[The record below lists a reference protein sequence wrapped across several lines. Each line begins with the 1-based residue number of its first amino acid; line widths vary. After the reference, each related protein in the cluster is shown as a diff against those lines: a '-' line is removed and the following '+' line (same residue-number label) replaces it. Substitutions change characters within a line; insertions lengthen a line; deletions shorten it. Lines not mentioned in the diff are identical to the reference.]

1 MALPMHR
8 SPSMSVVAPTY
19 HRRQALERFVEPL
32 LADDAVD
39 ELVMAVD
46 GSDDGSVQWLS
57 ARAARDPRL
66 VVLDLPNR
74 GAGATRQAGI
84 EAARGDV
91 VLLLDDD
98 VIASPGL
105 VTGHARHHCDG
116 ERKLVLGYMP
126 NSWEA
131 LPAGRRGIARI
142 YRRAYES
149 HVEKYVE
156 DPLFVLHG
164 FWGGNFSMPR
174 RDFLEVG
181 MEQLAVKR
189 GQDDREFG
197 IRCLKAGI
205 RGVFDPSLSATHEYS
220 RSLAQFR
227 GDMRLQGQS
236 RQLIHEEHADLL
248 GVELVEHAHDSE
260 VEDAVGLGV
269 PRALR
274 RCLPLLAHEPAFI
287 ILTEFLTMLFAAGV
301 RLGALEL
308 EVFAARGIGS
318 LETQRG
324 VLDRIYVRMNDPA
337 SRN

>member
-1 MALPMHR
+1 MAVPMHR

-19 HRRQALERFVEPL
+19 QRRQALERFVEPL

-57 ARAARDPRL
+57 DRAARDPRL

-84 EAARGDV
+84 EAASGDV

-105 VTGHARHHCDG
+105 VTGHARHHLDG

-126 NSWEA
+126 NPWEA
-131 LPAGRRGIARI
+131 LPASRRGIARI

-149 HVEKYVE
+149 HVARYLK

-164 FWGGNFSMPR
+164 FWGGNFSMAR

-181 MEQLAVKR
+181 MERLAVKR

-236 RQLIHEEHADLL
+236 RQLIHEVHADLL
-248 GVELVEHAHDSE
+248 GSDLVEHAHESE

-269 PRALR
+269 PRPLR
-274 RCLPLLAHEPAFI
+274 RCLPLLAQEPAFTI
-287 ILTEFLTMLFAAGV
+287 VTACLTRLFEAGV

-324 VLDRIYVRMNDPA
+324 ALDRAQQSDLV
-337 SRN
+337 SRG